1 MPLFRNY
8 CTGIGLDKEV
18 PLMNNTN
25 LEEIN
30 VNLPGRTAIPNQFA
44 VIARFLGIISLL
56 CIFMNILFFALIFGG
71 LAIILAVLSKGSSAF
86 MSNPAVAG
94 MITGSISI
102 TMVIFMLA
110 VSIYSVL
117 FIPEYRQQFNT
128 WYKETYEQLYGQPDD
143 EGLDPIFYNTDI
155 PRVGGGDL

>member
-1 MPLFRNY
+1 MPLMAHSAIERAFDRFEMEY
-8 CTGIGLDKEV
+8 SFFAA
-18 PLMNNTN
+18 
-25 LEEIN
+25 
-30 VNLPGRTAIPNQFA
+30 VNSAALSRSTQ
-44 VIARFLGIISLL
+44 
-56 CIFMNILFFALIFGG
+56 NILFFALIFGG

-102 TMVIFMLA
+102 AMVFFMLA
-110 VSIYSVL
+110 VSIYSVF

-143 EGLDPIFYNTDI
+143 EGLDQIFYNTDI